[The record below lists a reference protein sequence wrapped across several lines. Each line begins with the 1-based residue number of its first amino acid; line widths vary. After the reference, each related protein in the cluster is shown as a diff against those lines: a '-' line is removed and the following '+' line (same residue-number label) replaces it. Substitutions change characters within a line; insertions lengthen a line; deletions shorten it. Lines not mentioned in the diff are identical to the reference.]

1 MAKLKQIE
9 IDLSTLKYLVSL
21 ILNEDWEWQCD

>member
-1 MAKLKQIE
+1 MAKVKQIE

-21 ILNEDWEWQCD
+21 ILNEDWKWQCD